1 MNTTEFVFKQLAL
14 PESNRVI
21 PDRIYMWDTRAYSL
35 ETLIAGYGPYNASS
49 VFTAAVYY
57 EKADYFRPG
66 VAGESRYY
74 LNGVF

>member
-14 PESNRVI
+14 PESDRVI

-35 ETLIAGYGPYNASS
+35 ETLIEGYGPYNASL

-66 VAGESRYY
+66 EAGGGRYY

>member
-14 PESNRVI
+14 PESDRVI
-21 PDRIYMWDTRAYSL
+21 PDLTYMRDTRAYSL
-35 ETLIAGYGPYNASS
+35 ETLIEGYGPYNASL

-57 EKADYFRPG
+57 EKAGYFRPSG
-66 VAGESRYY
+66 AGRGRYY

>member
-21 PDRIYMWDTRAYSL
+21 PDRIYMRETRAYNL
-35 ETLIAGYGPYNASS
+35 EMLGEGYVAYNAIL
-49 VFTAAVYY
+49 VFTAAMYY

-66 VAGESRYY
+66 GAGWDRYY